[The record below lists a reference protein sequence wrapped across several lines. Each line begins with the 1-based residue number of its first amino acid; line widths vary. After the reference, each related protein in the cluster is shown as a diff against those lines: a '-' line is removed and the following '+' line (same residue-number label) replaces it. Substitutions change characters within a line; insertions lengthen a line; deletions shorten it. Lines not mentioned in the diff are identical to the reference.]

1 VVKGDENT
9 EKEGEKNTQKT
20 NKPTEEAN
28 VTNQWERCSSE
39 IHETH
44 YDKFLHFFLTP
55 KNPSYHPKIIKSSSL

>member
-44 YDKFLHFFLTP
+44 YNKFLHFFLTP
-55 KNPSYHPKIIKSSSL
+55 KNPSYHPKIIKSSL